1 MTPRRDQSR
10 DPFKTDSLTD
20 QEGCGFVMVRYF

>member
-20 QEGCGFVMVRYF
+20 QEGCNGKVFLR